1 LREREREK
9 TVVGSAPVNG
19 GTVVG
24 GAPMGG
30 GRWGREKEE
39 MGENCFGKFEVLFH
53 TRHVICTSLVH
64 LLYIIFLN

>member
-1 LREREREK
+1 
-9 TVVGSAPVNG
+9 
-19 GTVVG
+19 VG

-64 LLYIIFLN
+64 LLDIIFLN